1 MLIEREQ
8 SLQRLQELARQAAAG
23 QGAITLVSGEA
34 GIGKSCLLKEFTSGL
49 GAGYQVLQG
58 GCEDLYTP
66 RALGPWRDMA
76 PQLGPELAALLDG
89 TAAGSARLFPQLLA
103 WLAGAPGTTVLV
115 VEDLHW
121 ADQASLDLL
130 KYLARRL
137 AGLRVLL
144 LASVR
149 SDELVA
155 GHAFWRWV
163 GDLPPAC
170 TERLALAPLSPQAV
184 AQLATA
190 AGRDA
195 QELYRISAGNP
206 FFVTELLAGADSG
219 SRSRLPL
226 SIRDAV
232 WSRMARL
239 QEAERSLLEVL
250 SVSPAP
256 CEDWLLAGVL
266 GAPAMAACDSCL
278 ARGLLHTTPRGH
290 YLFRH
295 ELARLAVASQIA
307 PSRLRQL
314 HQRLCQVLEAAAAPA
329 RPPELARLVHHA
341 AAANDASRVLRLAPR
356 AAHEAAQLG
365 AHRQAAGHL
374 ATALRF
380 VTGETPAPQAAQLY
394 EDWAYEAGLLRIDD
408 EVIAAREQAIA
419 LWRSQGRADKVGFN
433 LRWLSRSHWYRGEAE
448 LAARYGMEAIAT
460 LEQLPHSSELAMA
473 YSLRAQHEMLQDH
486 PAAAIA
492 WGERALALASELGD
506 IETRV
511 HALNNIGTARMFS
524 GQAEG
529 QAMLEESLRLALQHG
544 YHEHAARCYTNLT
557 ECAVTAKRFALAERV
572 VTQGIAFDSEH
583 DLDAWTHY
591 LVGWQAQLR
600 MAQGRLQE
608 AEQIAQ
614 GVLAL
619 PHLTLLMRLPALTV
633 LGRTRARLGQPDGQ
647 AYLEQALQGALATG
661 EPQRIVE
668 ASLGLVE
675 TAWVEGAM
683 AACRAAL
690 DALAQHDVAGVNVWE
705 RGELALWQHRA
716 GLPVLAAVQGVT
728 LPPPIAAELAG
739 DGQAAS
745 ALWLELGLPFEAGL
759 ALLRVG
765 GAGAGAAVVRAV
777 ALFEQIGARSAASR
791 ARAQAL
797 NLGQGAGLPK
807 ARRGPYQAA
816 RSHPA
821 GLTRR
826 EAQILELL
834 LAGHSNADIARQL
847 VRSPRTVE
855 HHVSA
860 LLDKLGASNRC
871 ELMSRVQQKMGR
883 EQRESR

>member
-1 MLIEREQ
+1 MLIERE
-8 SLQRLQELARQAAAG
+8 SPLQRLRELARKAAAG
-23 QGAITLVSGEA
+23 QGAVALVSGEA
-34 GIGKSCLLKEFTSGL
+34 GIGKSCLLKEFTAGL

-66 RALGPWRDMA
+66 RALGPLRDMA
-76 PQLGPELAALLDG
+76 PQLGPELAGLLEG
-89 TAAGSARLFPQLLA
+89 AAGSTRLFPQLLA
-103 WLAGAPGTTVLV
+103 WLAGAPATTVLV

-121 ADQASLDLL
+121 ADQATLDLL

-170 TERLALAPLSPQAV
+170 TERLALAPLSPQGV

-195 QELYRISAGNP
+195 EELYRISAGNP
-206 FFVTELLAGADSG
+206 FFVTELLAGTGAG
-219 SRSRLPL
+219 TRLPM

-239 QEAERSLLEVL
+239 PEDERSLLELL
-250 SVSPAP
+250 SVSPAA

-266 GAPAMAACDSCL
+266 GPQAMAACDSCL
-278 ARGLLHTTPRGH
+278 ARGLLQLTPKGH

-295 ELARLAVASQIA
+295 ELARLAVASQLA
-307 PSRLRQL
+307 PARLRQL
-314 HQRLCQVLEAAAAPA
+314 HARLCEVLETPAPA
-329 RPPELARLVHHA
+329 QRPPELARLVHHA
-341 AAANDASRVLRLAPR
+341 AAAHDALRVLRLAPR

-380 VTGETPAPQAAQLY
+380 VSEATPAPQAAQLY
-394 EDWAYEAGLLRIDD
+394 EDWSYEAGLVRIDD
-408 EVIAAREQAIA
+408 EVIAARHQAIA
-419 LWRSQGRADKVGFN
+419 LWRGLGRADKAGFN
-433 LRWLSRSHWYRGEAE
+433 LRWLSRLHWYRGEAE
-448 LAARYGMEAIAT
+448 LAARYGMEAIAL

-473 YSLRAQHEMLQDH
+473 YSLRSQHEMLQDH

-492 WGERALALASELGD
+492 WGERALALAGEVGD

-511 HALNNIGTARMFS
+511 HALNNIGTARLFS

-529 QAMLEESLRLALQHG
+529 QDLLEESLRLALQHG
-544 YHEHAARCYTNLT
+544 YHEHAARCYTNLS

-572 VTQGIAFDSEH
+572 LAQGIAFDSEH

-600 MAQGRLQE
+600 MAQGRLAE
-608 AEQIAQ
+608 AQQIAQ

-633 LGRTRARLGQPDGQ
+633 LGRTRARLGQADGS

-668 ASLGLVE
+668 ASLGLAE
-675 TAWVEGAM
+675 TAWVAGDL
-683 AACRAAL
+683 AACRATLA
-690 DALAQHDVAGVNVWE
+690 ALAQHDVAGVNLWE
-705 RGELALWQHRA
+705 RGELALWQQRA
-716 GLPVLAAVQGVT
+716 GLPLLAAAQGAA

-765 GAGAGAAVVRAV
+765 GQEAGAAALRAV
-777 ALFEQIGARSAASR
+777 ALFEQIGARSAAAR
-791 ARAQAL
+791 ARALAC

-826 EAQILELL
+826 EAQILDLL
-834 LAGHSNADIARQL
+834 LAGQSNAAIARQL

-860 LLDKLGASNRC
+860 LLEKLGASNRC
-871 ELMSRVQQKMGR
+871 ELMRRMQQKIGR
-883 EQRESR
+883 EQRESG